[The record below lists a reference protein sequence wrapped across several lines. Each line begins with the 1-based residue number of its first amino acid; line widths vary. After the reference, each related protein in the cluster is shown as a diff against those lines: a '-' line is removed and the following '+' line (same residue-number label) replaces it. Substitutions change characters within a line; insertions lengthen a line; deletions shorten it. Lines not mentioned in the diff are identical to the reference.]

1 MGKIIKY
8 NMMLNVIT
16 PIHIGDADYKN
27 KLNSNEYVYDA
38 KSKTLTLIDNKK
50 FVDLLIE
57 KNLFETYYDYIYEK
71 TRYSQIFKRRKLI
84 QRNRKIH
91 KKKDMKIWI

>member
-1 MGKIIKY
+1 
-8 NMMLNVIT
+8 MMLNVIT
-16 PIHIGDADYKN
+16 PIHIGDADYKS

-57 KNLFETYYDYIYEK
+57 KNLFETYYDYIYENTILK
-71 TRYSQIFKRRKLI
+71 KNRQDKKVDLGKFLKDVNLYREIEFK
-84 QRNRKIH
+84 H
-91 KKKDMKIWI
+91 KKWQNQ